1 MSVKSKANLTTT
13 NNTSITDNVNR
24 ENTSTRV
31 RGLVQDVIDSSYN
44 YNDDPLLWTTL
55 PEFITQIDPTLS
67 LLTQTH
73 YIYPTDGSTI
83 LQYEFLGT
91 YPMDARGVFYY
102 DTKGTQTV
110 TADIYPEKYSSMSVS
125 LLINGYDYTSSK
137 CCTYEIL
144 CSYGHYSSGIHGT
157 SSVVHS
163 FSDFST
169 ANANVTIGST
179 LDHIEINF
187 VGEGSNNINWIC
199 RYEILKQHFRI

>member
-44 YNDDPLLWTTL
+44 SIDDPLLWTTL
-55 PEFITQIDPTLS
+55 PGFITQIDPTLS

-73 YIYPTDGSTI
+73 YIYPDDYSTI
-83 LQYEFLGT
+83 VQYEFLGT

-110 TADIYPEKYSSMSVS
+110 TTKIYPEKYSSMSVS
-125 LLINGYDYTSSK
+125 LLINGYDYTASK

-144 CSYGHYSSGIHGT
+144 CSYGHYSSGINGT

-179 LDHIEINF
+179 SDHIKINF
-187 VGEGSNNINWIC
+187 VGEGSNKINWIC